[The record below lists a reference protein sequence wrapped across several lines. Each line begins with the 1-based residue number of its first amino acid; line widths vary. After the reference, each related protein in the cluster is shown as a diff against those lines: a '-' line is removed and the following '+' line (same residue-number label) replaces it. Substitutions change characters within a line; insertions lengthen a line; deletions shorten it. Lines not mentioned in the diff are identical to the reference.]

1 MSVPWICGLRT
12 GLAVRN
18 MNFSN
23 TGRKHSSFQQKSYFL
38 LLRLVLSFTIKRIIQ
53 ISTPDLIEN
62 NQTFKIV
69 SKQSSKDLLFKRK
82 WWTGAECCCEGS
94 EGWCNQAV
102 IIGVLP
108 VSRAIKPAVVI
119 RLHNINSYPYEYN
132 LVSSTWKFPAITKSY
147 YSRRD
152 DFKTLHACYRPLNM
166 ENVFRFSDIRPPAE
180 PSQAHR
186 QRFQNAAIIQEWRF
200 FYNQTVAGGMQ
211 FNPWKDN
218 PYFF

>member
-1 MSVPWICGLRT
+1 
-12 GLAVRN
+12 
-18 MNFSN
+18 MNQS
-23 TGRKHSSFQQKSYFL
+23 RVL
-38 LLRLVLSFTIKRIIQ
+38 LWGQRGV
-53 ISTPDLIEN
+53 
-62 NQTFKIV
+62 V
-69 SKQSSKDLLFKRK
+69 QSGCDYRCITS
-82 WWTGAECCCEGS
+82 
-94 EGWCNQAV
+94 
-102 IIGVLP
+102 

-132 LVSSTWKFPAITKSY
+132 LVSSTWKFPAVTKSY

-166 ENVFRFSDIRPPAE
+166 ENVFRFSDIWLPAE

-211 FNPWKDN
+211 FTPWKDN
-218 PYFF
+218 PYLFFRIKWKL